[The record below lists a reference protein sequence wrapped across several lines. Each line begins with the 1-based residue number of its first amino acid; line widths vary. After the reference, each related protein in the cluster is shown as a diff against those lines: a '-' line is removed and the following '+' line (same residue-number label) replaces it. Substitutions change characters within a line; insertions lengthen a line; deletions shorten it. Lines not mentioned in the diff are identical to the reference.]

1 MTMTLT
7 AAPKAWISALLA
19 KMVMVMV
26 TSHSSRVSV
35 FYVNYYAHLLIVLCH
50 GLRAAATR
58 FCCEGLH
65 HSR

>member
-26 TSHSSRVSV
+26 TSHGQKDGKNESI
-35 FYVNYYAHLLIVLCH
+35 N
-50 GLRAAATR
+50 
-58 FCCEGLH
+58 
-65 HSR
+65 

>member
-26 TSHSSRVSV
+26 TSHGHSKSFSLVIVSIV
-35 FYVNYYAHLLIVLCH
+35 FTSPSM
-50 GLRAAATR
+50 GL
-58 FCCEGLH
+58 
-65 HSR
+65 